1 MPADPDNPETNDKEQ
16 TFISHLIE
24 LRARLLRSILC
35 VGLIFLV
42 LCGFANELY
51 SLIATPALMHMGGAG
66 TMIATEVA
74 SAFFTPIKLAFYV
87 SVYLAMPYLLYQ
99 AWAFIAPGLYVKE
112 RRFALPLL
120 ISSIIL
126 FYTGILFAFFIVFP
140 VFFSFISTTT
150 PKGVTVMTDISH
162 YLDFILSMFL
172 AFGLAFEVPILTIL
186 LVWSGILKLEA
197 LRKHRP
203 YVIIGVFIVAA
214 ILTPPD
220 VLSQTLLA
228 LPLWLLFEVG
238 LFIAGRYAGSK
249 NDGQDTAHIISDE

>member
-1 MPADPDNPETNDKEQ
+1 MAADPDKRVTADQEQ
-16 TFISHLIE
+16 DFISHLIE

-35 VGLIFLV
+35 VGLIFLI

-51 SLIATPALMHMGGAG
+51 SLVAAPALRHMGGAG

-87 SVYLAMPYLLYQ
+87 SVYLAMPYILYQ
-99 AWAFIAPGLYVKE
+99 SWAFIAPGLYVRE

-120 ISSIIL
+120 ISSILL

-140 VFFSFISTTT
+140 VFFSFMATTT
-150 PKGVTVMTDISH
+150 PEGVTVMTDISH

-172 AFGLAFEVPILTIL
+172 AFGLAFEVPVLTLL
-186 LVWSGILKLEA
+186 LVWSGIVRLEV
-197 LRKHRP
+197 LIKNRP
-203 YVIIGVFIVAA
+203 YVIIGVFVVAA

-220 VLSQTLLA
+220 VLSQILLA
-228 LPLWLLFEVG
+228 LPLWALFELGVF
-238 LFIAGRYAGSK
+238 LAGRYTIGKKGEGAAG
-249 NDGQDTAHIISDE
+249 DVLADE